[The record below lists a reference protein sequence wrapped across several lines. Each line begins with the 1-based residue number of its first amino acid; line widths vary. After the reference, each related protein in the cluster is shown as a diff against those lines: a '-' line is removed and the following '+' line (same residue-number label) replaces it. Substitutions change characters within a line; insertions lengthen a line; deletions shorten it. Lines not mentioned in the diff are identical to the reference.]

1 MLDEEF
7 WSETTCFFF
16 NINVLMKIIIFICEI
31 DSIFFR
37 LDLNFINEN
46 KNEI

>member
-1 MLDEEF
+1 MRSF
-7 WSETTCFFF
+7 GQKQPVFFF